1 MRVAVVGLSAVLMSG
16 CSWLGGSGGYG
27 HQVGYDAGGAYDAC
41 APQVAQGYAQQ
52 GYAQAYN
59 PACSGAAAGYGAQG
73 YGAQGYGAAGVGA
86 GFPGAGYAA
95 SGAYGAE
102 QYAGY
107 GQQGG
112 AAGYGA
118 GGLTGY
124 GQTAGYGQSAGV
136 GYQGAYGVP
145 GQVGVQVGQGGQF
158 AGSQGFGAFGNGS
171 VQTLGAAAPYGTG
184 VGAVY
189 GQNVVGSQYAGGQFV
204 GGAVQTVQ
212 GAPIY
217 VPEPYGV
224 PVGVGVGGGV
234 AAAALPWG
242 LALLG
247 GTDFDVDG
255 DVFSSKAGAAKL
267 GNDPETGEPIF
278 SNTSNVDG
286 IGISYDDAFDPARR
300 VGLALERDLGPGL
313 TLLGQAA
320 YSNSNGNTVNQ
331 YTTVQD
337 GTFDANGVFTP
348 GVDGPR
354 ALDGE
359 FGDLNT
365 YTAELG
371 LRKYVGKPTGIR
383 PYVAATGGV
392 VYNEGVDFAQRFSD
406 DGTAFGPVQ
415 EDFIDSGWNPTASG
429 LIGLEAPVGR
439 RGGIGIES
447 GVRWTDGLDT
457 VEGSADD
464 RISIPVTIRGRVAF

>member
-59 PACSGAAAGYGAQG
+59 PACGGAAAGYGAQG

-107 GQQGG
+107 GQAGG

-118 GGLTGY
+118 GGMTGY
-124 GQTAGYGQSAGV
+124 GQTAGV

-145 GQVGVQVGQGGQF
+145 GQVGVQVGQG
-158 AGSQGFGAFGNGS
+158 GFGAFGNGS

-189 GQNVVGSQYAGGQFV
+189 GQNIVGSQYAGGQFV

-234 AAAALPWG
+234 AAAALPFG

-255 DVFSSKAGAAKL
+255 DIYTEGKNGPAKDAF
-267 GNDPETGEPIF
+267 GNDVAGNTISD
-278 SNTSNVDG
+278 SN
-286 IGISYDDAFDPARR
+286 GISYSDAFDEAKR
-300 VGLALERDLGPGL
+300 VGVALERDLNPST
-313 TLLGQAA
+313 TLLGQFA
-320 YSNSNGNTVNQ
+320 YSKADGNI
-331 YTTVQD
+331 VQGYESAD
-337 GTFDANGVFTP
+337 TGTGPQPLDA
-348 GVDGPR
+348 
-354 ALDGE
+354 E
-359 FGDLNT
+359 FGDLET
-365 YTAELG
+365 YTLEAG
-371 LRKYVGKPTGIR
+371 VRKYLGAPTGLR
-383 PYVAATGGV
+383 PYVGATAGA
-392 VYNEGVDFAQRFSD
+392 VYNESVSINRTYS
-406 DGTAFGPVQ
+406 DGTAYDAEPIAEFV
-415 EDFIDSGWNPTASG
+415 DSGWTPTASG
-429 LIGLEAPVGR
+429 VVGAELPVGH
-439 RGGIGIES
+439 RGAIGVES
-447 GVRWTDGLDT
+447 GVRWTDGFDT
-457 VEGSADD
+457 IFGDADS
-464 RISIPVTIRGRVAF
+464 RISVPVTLRGRVAF

>member
-16 CSWLGGSGGYG
+16 CSWLGGGGYG
-27 HQVGYDAGGAYDAC
+27 HQANYEAGGAYDAC
-41 APQVAQGYAQQ
+41 APQIAQGYAQQ

-59 PACSGAAAGYGAQG
+59 PACVDAAQGYGAQG
-73 YGAQGYGAAGVGA
+73 YGAQGYAA
-86 GFPGAGYAA
+86 GFPGAGYSA

-107 GQQGG
+107 GQPGV

-124 GQTAGYGQSAGV
+124 GQTAGV

-145 GQVGVQVGQGGQF
+145 GQVGVQVGQGGQLAGGQF
-158 AGSQGFGAFGNGS
+158 AQQGLGAFGNGS

-189 GQNVVGSQYAGGQFV
+189 GQNIVGSQYAGGQFV

-234 AAAALPWG
+234 AAAALPFG

-247 GTDFDVDG
+247 GTDFDVNG
-255 DVFSSKAGAAKL
+255 DVFSAKAGPSKL
-267 GNDPETGEPIF
+267 GNDPVTGDPIF
-278 SNTSNVDG
+278 STTTNVDG

-300 VGLALERDLGPGL
+300 VGVALERDLNPGT
-313 TLLGQAA
+313 TLLGQVA
-320 YSNSNGNTVNQ
+320 YSSSNGNVVNN
-331 YTTVQD
+331 YTTVQE
-337 GTFDANGVFTP
+337 GTYDANGVFVP
-348 GVDGPR
+348 GPDPAR
-354 ALDGE
+354 SLDGE
-359 FGDLNT
+359 FGDLTT

-415 EDFIDSGWNPTASG
+415 EDFIESGWNPTASG
-429 LIGLEAPVGR
+429 VLGLEAPVGR

-447 GVRWTDGLDT
+447 GVRWTDGIDT
-457 VEGSADD
+457 AEGSADD